1 MADAIRNAVMV
12 IDVWLFL
19 SSHMKKGKFF
29 MSQDSTV
36 HFIAHFT
43 VNNKDGYRLYEKG
56 FFPILKAHG
65 GEFVTYDD
73 GAKVLEGAREAG
85 RTVII
90 KFESEEACLKWWNS
104 AEYIELAKFRIAA
117 TTTHSISIVHP
128 IPPRP

>member
-1 MADAIRNAVMV
+1 M
-12 IDVWLFL
+12 
-19 SSHMKKGKFF
+19 SH
-29 MSQDSTV
+29 DSTV

-43 VNNKDGYRLYEKG
+43 VNDKDGYRLYEKG

-90 KFESEEACLKWWNS
+90 KFESEEACLRWWNS

-128 IPPRP
+128 IPPCP